1 MQKPVEIEV
10 DESAEVVERVA
21 AIDVA
26 KATGMICTRVPHD
39 TTAGKRVTKV
49 WEVKA
54 TTRAVLELADH
65 LACQSIERVV
75 LESTGDYWRLF
86 YYVLEGRGLTVWLVN
101 ASQVRHAP
109 GRPKSDKIDAVWL
122 AKLNE
127 RNMVSPSFVPPAE
140 IRQIR
145 DWTRAR
151 FDLVEDRTRVKQRV
165 EKLLED
171 ALIKLSVVA
180 TDIFGVSGRAMMEAL
195 IAGQRNPRALA
206 EMARARM
213 RTKRDQLAEA
223 LDGRFTDHHAQL
235 LRLLLDQVDHLD
247 TAITHAETVIDELI
261 AALPAAPDTAAP
273 TDAGDGDADPG
284 SQNAAYLSAVER
296 LCEIPGV
303 GPDIARTV
311 IAELGLDMTVFGTAQ
326 RLCAWARVA
335 PATKQS
341 GRRKARGKT
350 GKGNPYIK
358 SALGQAATGAAKTQT
373 FLGERY
379 RRLIKRMPKGKAK
392 TAIARSILTIIFF
405 LLADPTARYHDLGP
419 DFYARHLDTR
429 RRTDQLVR
437 QLQALGHTVTLE
449 PAEAA

>member
-1 MQKPVEIEV
+1 MQDPVEVNSDEV
-10 DESAEVVERVA
+10 VQIVERVA

-26 KATGMICTRVPHD
+26 KASGMVCTRLPHD
-39 TTAGKRVTKV
+39 TVVGKRVTRV

-65 LACQSIERVV
+65 LACQSVQRVV
-75 LESTGDYWRLF
+75 LESTSEYWRVF
-86 YYVLEGRGLTVWLVN
+86 YYLLEGRGLTVWLVN
-101 ASQVRHAP
+101 ASQVKHAP

-127 RNMVSPSFVPPAE
+127 RNMVSPSFVPPE
-140 IRQIR
+140 QIRRLR

-151 FDLVEDRTRVKQRV
+151 FDLVEDRTRVKQRI

-171 ALIKLSVVA
+171 ALVKMSLVV

-195 IAGQRNPRALA
+195 IHGERSPKALA
-206 EMARARM
+206 ELAHGRM
-213 RTKRDQLAEA
+213 RTKREALAEA
-223 LDGRFTDHHAQL
+223 LDGRFTDHHAGL
-235 LRLLLDQVDHLD
+235 LRVLLDQIDHLD
-247 TAITHAETVIDELI
+247 TAIETVTAQIDALI
-261 AALPAAPDTAAP
+261 AAIPAAAALP
-273 TDAGDGDADPG
+273 TDTHHDDSDT
-284 SQNAAYLSAVER
+284 AYLSAVQR
-296 LCEIPGV
+296 LSEIPGV

-311 IAELGLDMTVFGTAQ
+311 IAELGLDMTVFGTAE

-335 PATKQS
+335 PLTHQS
-341 GRRKARGKT
+341 GRRKKRGKT

-379 RRLIKRMPKGKAK
+379 RRLIKRMPKAKAK
-392 TAIARSILTIIFF
+392 TAIARSILTIMFH
-405 LLADPTARYHDLGP
+405 LLADPTSRYHDLGI

-437 QLQALGHTVTLE
+437 QLQALGHTVTLT
-449 PAEAA
+449 PTQAA